1 MTSTCQLSKTDLK
14 ARTEEYWE
22 KSRNKERFETY
33 QCYIEQ
39 LLLQE
44 LEAADKRGRLRGLGK
59 NVHTLALT
67 VDGSFE
73 PSACCAAP

>member
-44 LEAADKRGRLRGLGK
+44 LEAADK
-59 NVHTLALT
+59 
-67 VDGSFE
+67 
-73 PSACCAAP
+73 